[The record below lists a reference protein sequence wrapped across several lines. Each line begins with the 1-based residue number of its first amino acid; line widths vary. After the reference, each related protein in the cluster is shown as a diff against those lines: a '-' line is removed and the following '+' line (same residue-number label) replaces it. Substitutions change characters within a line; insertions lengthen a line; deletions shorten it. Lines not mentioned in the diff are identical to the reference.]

1 MLGFLSKNDREL
13 LYPPEHRNAIA
24 SYFLPNY
31 RSAAEVGLLELEVRA
46 LEHARLPY
54 PLSAFEATASSY
66 LPEQIMVKV
75 DRASMRASL
84 ECRAPFLNPDLMHFA
99 TGLPL
104 EYHFAAGMGKALLR
118 NALPQWV
125 PPEIRWRQKR
135 GFTPPL
141 CSWLRSEL
149 KEEMENSLDGELGE
163 LRQLLDPLPTRELFR
178 QHLAGFDHSN
188 SLFRW
193 LVLSRR
199 CREAALN

>member
-1 MLGFLSKNDREL
+1 LR
-13 LYPPEHRNAIA
+13 
-24 SYFLPNY
+24 
-31 RSAAEVGLLELEVRA
+31 ELEVRA

-99 TGLPL
+99 TSLPI
-104 EYHFAAGMGKALLR
+104 EYHFAAGMGKAILR
-118 NALPQWV
+118 DALPAWV
-125 PPEIRWRQKR
+125 PREIRWRQKR

-141 CSWLRSEL
+141 SAWLRGEL
-149 KEEMENSLDGELGE
+149 KEKMGRTLDGDLGE
-163 LRQLLDPLPTRELFR
+163 LRRLLNPSPARELFR

-193 LVLSRR
+193 MVLARR
-199 CREAALN
+199 CHEAVLN